1 MDTND
6 GTVNEEKE
14 HMAAIGQRIRYER
27 QRIGL
32 SQADLASLVGV
43 HRKTQGN
50 YELGARK
57 ADAHYLQ
64 ELATAGVDISY
75 VLTGESS
82 NEALQAYRSVLD
94 AIRVELRLYKGFEQ
108 DWASILELSRESYR
122 QFLTGKPDQANLDSA
137 VAVLLARSP
146 RLIAGPDDLPELID
160 RLEFVADSLGVRLS
174 PSDKANALWRLLE
187 AKSANG
193 VRSVDFS
200 MIKSVL
206 QGGG

>member
-1 MDTND
+1 MDNIND
-6 GTVNEEKE
+6 DVNDKGRQSSTVGVRVAEERK
-14 HMAAIGQRIRYER
+14 RL
-27 QRIGL
+27 GL
-32 SQADLASLVGV
+32 SQAAFAKEAGV
-43 HRKTQGN
+43 HRQTQSN
-50 YELGARK
+50 YEQGERK
-57 ADAHYLQ
+57 PDADYLHK
-64 ELATAGVDISY
+64 LAKLGVDVSY

-146 RLIAGPDDLPELID
+146 RLIAGPDDLTELID

>member
-14 HMAAIGQRIRYER
+14 QMAAIGQRIRHER

-57 ADAHYLQ
+57 ADAHYLR

-94 AIRVELRLYKGFEQ
+94 AIRVELRIYKGFEQ
-108 DWASILELSRESYR
+108 EWASVLDLSRENYR
-122 QFLTGKPDQANLDSA
+122 QFLTGKPDQASIDSA
-137 VAVLLARSP
+137 VAALLAKSP
-146 RLIAGPDDLPELID
+146 RVITSPDDLAELID
-160 RLEFVADSLGVRLS
+160 RVEFVADSLGVRLS
-174 PSDKANALWRLLE
+174 PADKANVLWRLLE
-187 AKSANG
+187 EKGAKG
-193 VRSVDFS
+193 VKLVDFS
-200 MIKSVL
+200 MIKSLL
-206 QGGG
+206 QGAI